1 MVTEA
6 VKLTK
11 VTEDAKVTKI
21 TEVNKVTEVAKVTE
35 VTKVTE
41 VAGADLADDAEAAV
55 ADRRLTEGH
64 LKAIRKAPE
73 GQ

>member
-6 VKLTK
+6 VK
-11 VTEDAKVTKI
+11 VT
-21 TEVNKVTEVAKVTE
+21 KVTEVAKATE

-41 VAGADLADDAEAAV
+41 VAKITEVDKVTEIAVANFADDTEAAE

-73 GQ
+73 DQ

>member
-6 VKLTK
+6 VMVTR
-11 VTEDAKVTKI
+11 VTEVTKI

-41 VAGADLADDAEAAV
+41 VAGADLADDAEATV

>member
-1 MVTEA
+1 MSLKQLIKVTVVTEA
-6 VKLTK
+6 VKL
-11 VTEDAKVTKI
+11 AKVTKVI
-21 TEVNKVTEVAKVTE
+21 EVAKVTE

-41 VAGADLADDAEAAV
+41 VAAPDFADDAEAN
-55 ADRRLTEGH
+55 RRLTEGH